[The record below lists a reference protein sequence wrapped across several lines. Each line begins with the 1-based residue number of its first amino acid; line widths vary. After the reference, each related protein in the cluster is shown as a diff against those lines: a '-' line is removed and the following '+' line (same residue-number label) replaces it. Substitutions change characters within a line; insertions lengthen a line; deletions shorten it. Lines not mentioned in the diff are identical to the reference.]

1 MDLSNRKLLFIQEF
15 LKINSEKAIEK
26 LELVLKQQIEN
37 DEDAPLSRFTVEEM
51 ENRIMLSERDFLEG
65 KFKTTEDLLKK
76 YE

>member
-1 MDLSNRKLLFIQEF
+1 MELSNRKILFIQEF

-37 DEDAPLSRFTVEEM
+37 DEDAPLSMFTVEEM
-51 ENRIMLSERDFLEG
+51 ENRIKLSERDFLEG
-65 KFKTTEDLLKK
+65 KFKTSEDLLKK